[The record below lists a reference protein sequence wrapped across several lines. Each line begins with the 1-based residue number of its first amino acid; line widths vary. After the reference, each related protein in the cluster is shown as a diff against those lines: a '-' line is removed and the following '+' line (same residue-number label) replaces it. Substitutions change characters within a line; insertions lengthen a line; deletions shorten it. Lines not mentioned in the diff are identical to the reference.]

1 MIISDNPNPLFG
13 KKLHE
18 QVEDRL
24 SFYDT
29 GETPKKNIDVMRE
42 VIDELGKSIA
52 EDLDVDTTD
61 KKKKK
66 KKRKKV
72 EGRKSLGFEVSPHI

>member
-1 MIISDNPNPLFG
+1 M
-13 KKLHE
+13 
-18 QVEDRL
+18 

-52 EDLDVDTTD
+52 EDVDVDDTTE

-72 EGRKSLGFEVSPHI
+72 EGRKSFAIRSETST